1 MDVRSYSPNVLA
13 GFIRRNVCQSDK
25 TLCKYLKDGNVKLF
39 RTRLSKFKNADKK
52 IEDVLTAIFVNYMK
66 DMFLRE
72 LTVVTKV
79 MLPLGF
85 LILGGGFAMNKYLP
99 YHHKDVAADIDF
111 KFVPSVKNLPKN
123 SPKYFGYIQMAKI
136 LMWYQVGRICKKF
149 SSKNFLEKN
158 FKDFVSKVRSTKVG
172 KCLGISVVNPNFK
185 RRYTLIQKKKQS
197 RGKNVTPNNVLMD
210 IELFAID
217 MHGVKYYVPSSGK
230 IEKKSLNGLVDIAF
244 MRKGEVGAEVLKGV
258 TTGYGRFKSIF
269 VAGKRFL
276 FEDIYML
283 KSLNLRPDKI
293 KKDRIRLEKFA
304 KFVFKTPVKKTN
316 SNKKIFNLVSQK
328 FSKDL
333 KMLEQ
338 RKTISK
344 NLITKISKLSPNTFQ
359 NFTTPIP
366 PEKLRKY
373 IKNVNTSS
381 ASYRFNHNTKRWVK
395 VQNKNYIKAEP
406 MGNVKLYG
414 YRPARDKWVPPRI
427 IEYSKLIPFVGIK
440 DKNLLIK

>member
-1 MDVRSYSPNVLA
+1 MDTRSYSPNVLA

-25 TLCKYLKDGNVKLF
+25 TLCKYLQEGNVRLF

-52 IEDVLTAIFVNYMK
+52 IEDVVTAIFVNYMK

-72 LTVVTKV
+72 LTTVTKV

-149 SSKNFLEKN
+149 SSKKFLEEN
-158 FKDFVSKVRSTKVG
+158 FKDFVQKVKSTKVG
-172 KCLGISVVNPNFK
+172 KCLGISVVNPSFK

-197 RGKNVTPNNVLMD
+197 RGRNVTANNVLMD
-210 IELFAID
+210 IELFAMD
-217 MHGVKYYVPSSGK
+217 MHGVRYYVPSSKK

-258 TTGYGRFKSIF
+258 TTGYRRFKSIF

-283 KSLNLRPDKI
+283 KSLNLRPEKI

-316 SNKKIFNLVSQK
+316 SNKKIFNLVSK
-328 FSKDL
+328 NFSKNV
-333 KMLEQ
+333 KILEQ
-338 RKTISK
+338 RK
-344 NLITKISKLSPNTFQ
+344 NISKLFISKISRLSPRYFQ
-359 NFTTPIP
+359 NYTTPIP
-366 PEKLRKY
+366 VDKVKKY
-373 IKNVNTSS
+373 ISNVNLSS
-381 ASYRFNHNTKRWVK
+381 AKFRFNHNTRRWVK
-395 VQNKNYIKAEP
+395 VANKNYIKAEP
-406 MGNVKLYG
+406 MGNVRLYG
-414 YRPARDKWVPPRI
+414 YRPQRDKWVPPRI
-427 IEYSKLIPFVGIK
+427 IEYSKLIPLVGIK
-440 DKNLLIK
+440 DKNLNVK